1 MGGWTG
7 SGNSNSNS
15 NSNGN
20 DNSNGNHNSNDNSNS
35 LNTKTTDYTKTTR
48 ISPSGGEA
56 GAADGIAFDQKSAWG
71 VSRRPVAHAA
81 QIRVVTV

>member
-1 MGGWTG
+1 LGGWTG
-7 SGNSNSNS
+7 SGSGNGNS

-20 DNSNGNHNSNDNSNS
+20 S
-35 LNTKTTDYTKTTR
+35 LNTETTDYTKTTR

-56 GAADGIAFDQKSAWG
+56 GAADGIAFDQKRAWG